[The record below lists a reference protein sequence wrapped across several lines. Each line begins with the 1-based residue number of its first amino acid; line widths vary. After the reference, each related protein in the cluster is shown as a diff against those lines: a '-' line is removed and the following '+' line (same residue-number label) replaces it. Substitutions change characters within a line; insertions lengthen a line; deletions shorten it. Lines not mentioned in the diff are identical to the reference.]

1 MPIDGVRGNT
11 MRYDHQDDER
21 IVPPKKERVSPEA
34 RQAHFIASEL
44 STMHY
49 PPELFAGT
57 GLDKKPGIAAPGTQ
71 APAGVDAK
79 PPVDAAKTAGGA
91 IASGKVHTTSP
102 NEIAVTQTK
111 LPTKE
116 MVALIRKHWPELTET
131 GARTLAAQWALETG
145 FGNSCYSNNF
155 GNVKATSDK
164 VGHMYLRGIWEFP
177 SPRTMEAAEK
187 MVAASGGMAEL
198 ADAKFKASKGYPA
211 DAPIVVFKPPHPQTR
226 FIAFKTA
233 DEGMAAYV
241 RFKQNIAAKNPDYVA
256 ALNRGDVHGVAAVLA
271 KVRYASAPDAAY
283 AAGMD
288 RAAKQINSELGPAS

>member
-1 MPIDGVRGNT
+1 M
-11 MRYDHQDDER
+11 
-21 IVPPKKERVSPEA
+21 VSFE
-34 RQAHFIASEL
+34 
-44 STMHY
+44 
-49 PPELFAGT
+49 
-57 GLDKKPGIAAPGTQ
+57 
-71 APAGVDAK
+71 
-79 PPVDAAKTAGGA
+79 GG
-91 IASGKVHTTSP
+91 G
-102 NEIAVTQTK
+102 
-111 LPTKE
+111 
-116 MVALIRKHWPELTET
+116 
-131 GARTLAAQWALETG
+131 LAAQWALETG
-145 FGNSCYSNNF
+145 FGHSCHSNNF

-288 RAAKQINSELGPAS
+288 ARLDLALLLRRVRRRRVDLEAVEPPRVRRVVRSAVLGLRLRMPPTPGVSEVGS